1 MVDGSTVTQATT
13 ESSTAHVAT
22 EMCIAKGTMKPLT
35 TEVAI
40 PIADVTAAMD
50 IGTVHV

>member
-1 MVDGSTVTQATT
+1 MVDGSAVTQATT
-13 ESSTAHVAT
+13 ESSTTHVT
-22 EMCIAKGTMKPLT
+22 TKMCITKGTMKPLT

-40 PIADVTAAMD
+40 PIADVMAAMD